1 MSLRLQSSRFEQR
14 TLCYSFAMNKCVT
27 ASGLA
32 LLVLLLA
39 GCNQNAAIDDAPSPA
54 QRWNLPEVVYTED
67 GMPDPSIL
75 APVQILHRGNGT
87 QPQGLDPHIT
97 EGVPSTHVQR
107 DLFESLAVRSA
118 DGRIIPG
125 AAERWEVS
133 EDGLTWTFY
142 LRPEARWS
150 NGEAI
155 TSSDWVYSLR
165 RAVTPATGSRTSILL
180 KPIKH
185 AEPIISG
192 QMAPEQLGV
201 RAIDDYTLEL
211 MLEAPNPLFIE
222 VLSHS
227 VSYPVHQ
234 ATVEAHGD
242 RWARPGVMV
251 SNGAYQ
257 LSELAMQS
265 HIRLVRNP
273 YFRENDRV
281 IIDEVYYY
289 PTEDL
294 AAAVLR
300 YRAGEIDWTYEVP
313 NTQFNW
319 IEANLADELF
329 ITDWF
334 GTYYFGFNTLRE
346 PFDDPRVTK
355 ALSLA
360 IDREIITT
368 KLRRFGEQPSFSF
381 TPPGLDGYDPPQ
393 PAWASWT
400 QAQRE
405 QHALELL
412 AEAGYGPDNPLSL
425 EIRYNTHE
433 DHKRVSLAI
442 AAMWENTLGVRA
454 SLINEEFRVFLAT
467 RRARAITEVFR
478 AGWIGNYLDP
488 MYFLELFHSDNQ
500 QNDVGFFNEKYDAL
514 LAQAARTPDREDRFA
529 VLNQAEQ
536 ILLET
541 QPFAPVYTYV
551 TRRLVK
557 PYVRGWESNLVDQH
571 PTRYMFLL
579 RQDPIEE
586 VGG

>member
-1 MSLRLQSSRFEQR
+1 MIRPMRDL
-14 TLCYSFAMNKCVT
+14 VT
-27 ASGLA
+27 ASSLA
-32 LLVLLLA
+32 LLALLLV
-39 GCNQNAAIDDAPSPA
+39 GCGNENSDQAAASSPV
-54 QRWNLPEVVYTED
+54 WNLPDVVLTED
-67 GMPDPSIL
+67 GLPDPSIL

-107 DLFESLAVRSA
+107 DLFESLVVRA
-118 DGRIIPG
+118 RDGRIIPG
-125 AAERWEVS
+125 AASGWEVS
-133 EDGLTWTFY
+133 EDGLRWTFF
-142 LRPEARWS
+142 LREESRWS
-150 NGEAI
+150 NGESMTAE
-155 TSSDWVYSLR
+155 DWLYSLR
-165 RAVTPATGSRTSILL
+165 RAVNPATGSRTSILL
-180 KPIKH
+180 KPIRN

-192 QMAPEQLGV
+192 RMPPEELGV
-201 RAIDDYTLEL
+201 RVIDDYTLEIT
-211 MLEAPNPLFIE
+211 LEAPNPLLVE

-227 VSYPVHQ
+227 VAYPIHR
-234 ATVEAHGD
+234 ATVEEHGD
-242 RWARPGVMV
+242 RWARPGTMV

-257 LSELAMQS
+257 LEELAMQS

-294 AAAVLR
+294 AAELMR
-300 YRAGEIDWTYEVP
+300 YRADEIDWTYEVP

-319 IEANLADELF
+319 IEANLSDELF

-346 PFDDPRVTK
+346 PFDDRRVRL

-360 IDREIITT
+360 IDRKIITT
-368 KLRRFGEQPSFSF
+368 KLRRFGEQPSFNF
-381 TPPGLDGYDPPQ
+381 TPPGLDGYEPPQ
-393 PAWASWT
+393 PEWASWT
-400 QAQRE
+400 QLERE
-405 QHALELL
+405 EHARQLL

-442 AAMWENTLGVRA
+442 AAMWEQVLGVRA

-488 MYFLELFHSDNQ
+488 MYFLELFHSENQ
-500 QNDVGFFNEKYDAL
+500 QNDVGFFNEQYDAL
-514 LAQAARTPDREDRFA
+514 LAQAARTADRSERFS
-529 VLNQAEQ
+529 LLQDAER
-536 ILLET
+536 LLIDT
-541 QPFAPVYTYV
+541 QPFAPIYTYV

-557 PYVRGWESNLVDQH
+557 PYVRGWEPNLVDQH
-571 PTRYMFLL
+571 PTRYMYIL
-579 RQDPIEE
+579 RQDPVEE
-586 VGG
+586 LAN